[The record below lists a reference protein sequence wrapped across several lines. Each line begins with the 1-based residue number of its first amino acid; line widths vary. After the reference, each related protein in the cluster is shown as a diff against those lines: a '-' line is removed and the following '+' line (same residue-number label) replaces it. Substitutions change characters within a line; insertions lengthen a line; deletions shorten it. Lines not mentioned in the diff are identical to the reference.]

1 MKSYFDVIVVGGGH
15 AGSEAACAAARKNV
29 SVCLLTT
36 NKEIIGQMSCNPAVG
51 GLGKGPLSKG
61 NRCIRWHYGKSN

>member
-36 NKEIIGQMSCNPAVG
+36 NKKTIGQTRENEE
-51 GLGKGPLSKG
+51 KTIKFK
-61 NRCIRWHYGKSN
+61 NIRV

>member
-36 NKEIIGQMSCNPAVG
+36 NKKTIGQMSCNPAVG
-51 GLGKGPLSKG
+51 AWV
-61 NRCIRWHYGKSN
+61 RAT

>member
-36 NKEIIGQMSCNPAVG
+36 NKKTIGQMSCNPAVG
-51 GLGKGPLSKG
+51 GLRKR
-61 NRCIRWHYGKSN
+61 NCYW

>member
-15 AGSEAACAAARKNV
+15 AGSEAACAAARKNA

-36 NKEIIGQMSCNPAVG
+36 NKETS
-51 GLGKGPLSKG
+51 LSKH
-61 NRCIRWHYGKSN
+61 NLLREAVCTASRPCILVK